1 MKLVSKYNKYDSI
14 RIKKTRLSSE
24 DFLRHLKPTAGEKKL
39 KHLTLFKWLTVLT
52 CLVMFLATFGGGIV
66 TKTES
71 GLGCGTEWPLCNGK
85 LVPAHTVASMIEYS
99 HRAVSALAG
108 LLSIAS
114 FVAFLRFGKQRR
126 DLQLFSFLTLLFVII
141 QGIMGA
147 FAVVFSQSSAVMA
160 LHFGFALI
168 AFASSLMMALGIRQE
183 ARYGGLARLNQYPR
197 VSKGFRNLVWFSTVY
212 TYLVVYTGAFVSHT
226 DSAGGCSGFP
236 LCNGQIIPEL
246 SGGVGVA
253 FAHRVAAA
261 SLVIVIAILGHYA
274 YRKHPDNRELRA
286 LGVVSVVLILLQV
299 VIGMFMM
306 WTISRPEVYM
316 FVALAHMLDI
326 AILFGILTYMSFL
339 VYKLYRPV
347 NRF

>member
-1 MKLVSKYNKYDSI
+1 M
-14 RIKKTRLSSE
+14 
-24 DFLRHLKPTAGEKKL
+24 

-52 CLVMFLATFGGGIV
+52 CLVMFLATFGGGVV

-85 LVPAHTVASMIEYS
+85 LVPAHTVASLIEYS

-114 FVAFLRFGKQRR
+114 FVAFLRYGKSRR
-126 DLQLFSFLTLLFVII
+126 DLQLFSFLTLIFVII

-183 ARYGGLARLNQYPR
+183 ARHGGLERLNKYPR
-197 VSKGFRNLVWFSTVY
+197 VSKNFRNLVWFSTIY

-246 SGGVGVA
+246 SGGVAVA
-253 FAHRVAAA
+253 FAHRAAAA

-274 YRKHPDNRELRA
+274 YRKHPDNTELRA

-299 VIGMFMM
+299 LIGFGMM
-306 WTISRPEVYM
+306 LTINRPEVYM

-339 VYKLYRPV
+339 VYKLHRPAD
-347 NRF
+347 RF

>member
-1 MKLVSKYNKYDSI
+1 M
-14 RIKKTRLSSE
+14 
-24 DFLRHLKPTAGEKKL
+24 

-52 CLVMFLATFGGGIV
+52 CLVMFMATFGGGVV
-66 TKTES
+66 TRTES
-71 GLGCGTEWPLCNGK
+71 GLGCGAEWPLCNGK
-85 LVPAHTVASMIEYS
+85 LVPAHTVASLIEFS

-114 FVAFLRFGKQRR
+114 FIAFLRFGKSRR
-126 DLQLFSFLTLLFVII
+126 DLQLFSLLTLLFVII

-183 ARYGGLARLNQYPR
+183 AKHGGLERLNKYPR
-197 VSKGFRNLVWFSTVY
+197 VSKNFRNLVWFSTIY

-236 LCNGQIIPEL
+236 LCNGQIVPEL
-246 SGGVGVA
+246 SGGVAVA
-253 FAHRVAAA
+253 FIHRLAAV
-261 SLVIVIAILGHYA
+261 SLVVVIAILGHYA
-274 YRKHPDNRELRA
+274 YRKHPDIKELRT
-286 LGVVSVVLILLQV
+286 LGVVSVVLVVLQV
-299 VIGMFMM
+299 VIGFLMM
-306 WTISRPEVYM
+306 LTMNRPEVYM
-316 FVALAHMLDI
+316 FVVLSHMLDI
-326 AILFGILTYMSFL
+326 AVLFGILTYMSFL
-339 VYKLYRPV
+339 AHKLHKPV